1 MLKIMKN
8 RLTIITALVLF
19 TCTGTFAQQPAPKR
33 EESHKYRTILTLA
46 GGGGAFALGVFV
58 GLNAF
63 DDAVNSDRKL
73 WTTAALSAAGG
84 AVGGY
89 FLGRA
94 LDKRRKKT
102 DVTRATEEFYRAL
115 MDSQRPSRTADLVVD
130 SRQKASLPIFPSSSL
145 RAIKPGTDLP
155 IDTAGS
161 SCDLSRIYL
170 RAALESM
177 NPPE

>member
-1 MLKIMKN
+1 MKN
-8 RLTIITALVLF
+8 RLAIIASLVLL
-19 TCTGTFAQQPAPKR
+19 TSTSTSAQQPAPKR

-115 MDSQRPSRTADLVVD
+115 MDSQRPSRTADLVVN
-130 SRQKASLPIFPSSSL
+130 SRQRANLPNFPSSSWP
-145 RAIKPGTDLP
+145 AIKLGADLP
-155 IDTAGS
+155 IDMAGS
-161 SCDLSRIYL
+161 SCDFSRIYL

>member
-1 MLKIMKN
+1 MLKTMKN
-8 RLTIITALVLF
+8 RLAIITALALF
-19 TCTGTFAQQPAPKR
+19 TCSNTFAQSAPTK

-73 WTTAALSAAGG
+73 WTTALISAAGG
-84 AVGGY
+84 AAGGY

-94 LDKRRKKT
+94 LDKRKKKT
-102 DVTRATEEFYRAL
+102 NVTQATEEFYRAL
-115 MDSQRPSRTADLVVD
+115 MDSQRPTGATNLVSD
-130 SRQKASLPIFPSSSL
+130 SRAKVSLPMVPLSSL
-145 RAIKPGTDLP
+145 QGLP
-155 IDTAGS
+155 IGTAGS
-161 SCDLSRIYL
+161 SCDLGRIYL
-170 RAALESM
+170 RAELEKM

>member
-1 MLKIMKN
+1 MKN
-8 RLTIITALVLF
+8 RLAIITALVLL
-19 TCTGTFAQQPAPKR
+19 TSTSTLAQQSAPKR

-94 LDKRRKKT
+94 FEERRPTSRVRRKNS
-102 DVTRATEEFYRAL
+102 TEL
-115 MDSQRPSRTADLVVD
+115 
-130 SRQKASLPIFPSSSL
+130 
-145 RAIKPGTDLP
+145 
-155 IDTAGS
+155 
-161 SCDLSRIYL
+161 
-170 RAALESM
+170 
-177 NPPE
+177 

>member
-1 MLKIMKN
+1 MKN
-8 RLTIITALVLF
+8 RLAIIASLVLF
-19 TCTGTFAQQPAPKR
+19 TSTSTLAQQPAPKR

-73 WTTAALSAAGG
+73 WTTAAISAAGG

-102 DVTRATEEFYRAL
+102 DVTSATDEFYRAL
-115 MDSQRPSRTADLVVD
+115 MYSQSPSRATELVAN
-130 SRQKASLPIFPSSSL
+130 SRQEASLPIFPSCSFP
-145 RAIKPGTDLP
+145 AIKSGRVLA

-161 SCDLSRIYL
+161 SGDLSRVYL
-170 RAALESM
+170 RAALQKM
-177 NPPE
+177 NPSE

>member
-1 MLKIMKN
+1 MKN
-8 RLTIITALVLF
+8 RLTIIASLVLL
-19 TCTGTFAQQPAPKR
+19 TSTSTLAQQPAPKR
-33 EESHKYRTILTLA
+33 QESHKYRTILTLA

-102 DVTRATEEFYRAL
+102 DVTRTTEEFYRAL
-115 MDSQRPSRTADLVVD
+115 MDSQRPARMADLVVN
-130 SRQKASLPIFPSSSL
+130 SRQKANLPNFPSSSSP
-145 RAIKPGTDLP
+145 AIKLPGADLR
-155 IDTAGS
+155 IDTARS

-170 RAALESM
+170 RAALDSM
-177 NPPE
+177 NPSE

>member
-1 MLKIMKN
+1 MKN
-8 RLTIITALVLF
+8 GLAIITALVLL
-19 TCTGTFAQQPAPKR
+19 TSTSTLAQQPAPKR

-94 LDKRRKKT
+94 LDKRTKKT
-102 DVTRATEEFYRAL
+102 NVTRATDEFYQAL
-115 MDSQRPSRTADLVVD
+115 MHSQRPSRATEPVVN
-130 SRQKASLPIFPSSSL
+130 SRQEASSPISLSSSSPV
-145 RAIKPGTDLP
+145 IKPRIDLP
-155 IDTAGS
+155 IDTPGS

-177 NPPE
+177 NPPES

>member
-1 MLKIMKN
+1 MKN
-8 RLTIITALVLF
+8 RLAIITALVLL
-19 TCTGTFAQQPAPKR
+19 TSTSTLAQQPAPKR
-33 EESHKYRTILTLA
+33 EESHKYRTILTVA

-115 MDSQRPSRTADLVVD
+115 MDSQRPSRTADLVDCNRRIGTICCLRHPHFPWVLD
-130 SRQKASLPIFPSSSL
+130 SWL
-145 RAIKPGTDLP
+145 
-155 IDTAGS
+155 
-161 SCDLSRIYL
+161 
-170 RAALESM
+170 
-177 NPPE
+177 

>member
-1 MLKIMKN
+1 MKN
-8 RLTIITALVLF
+8 RLAIITALVLL
-19 TCTGTFAQQPAPKR
+19 TSTSTLAQQSAPKR
-33 EESHKYRTILTLA
+33 EESHKYRTILTVA
-46 GGGGAFALGVFV
+46 GGAGAFALGVFV

-115 MDSQRPSRTADLVVD
+115 MDSQRPSRTADLVVS
-130 SRQKASLPIFPSSSL
+130 SRQKASLPNSPSSSWP
-145 RAIKPGTDLP
+145 AIKPGDDLP

-177 NPPE
+177 TPSE